1 MTNYQLVALDLD
13 GTALTS
19 DGQISRRL
27 LRAVREARARGVV
40 VTVATARR
48 WFGASPFAEALGV
61 KGPIIIYDGALA
73 RGFPDGEVALS
84 HPLDPQVAQRAAE
97 ALVSRGMQVVA
108 QSSGA
113 SGEWMLVNEGG
124 KNTQWMRSYLQHFK
138 DQIRYAP
145 LSDFKRLA
153 PETLRLVSFGP
164 EKRLQ
169 AALDAL
175 GDVSVG
181 RQILPMGSYGSGELT
196 VFSPGAS
203 KGAGLRWLAQRLGI
217 PLEQT
222 LAIGDGVNDLSM
234 LRMAGLGVA
243 MGNAAPEIRAEA
255 NAVTATND
263 DDGVARAIE
272 RYILDA
278 DRAEDDG
285 VGDDGVEETA

>member
-1 MTNYQLVALDLD
+1 MTTYQLVALDLD
-13 GTALTS
+13 GTALNS
-19 DGQISRRL
+19 DGQISQRL

-73 RGFPDGEVALS
+73 RGFPDGEVELS
-84 HPLDPQVAQRAAE
+84 HSLDPQITQRAAE

-108 QSSGA
+108 QCSGPG
-113 SGEWMLVNEGG
+113 GEWMLVKEGG

-164 EKRLQ
+164 EKRLR
-169 AALDAL
+169 AALDSL
-175 GDVSVG
+175 DDVSVG
-181 RQILPMGSYGSGELT
+181 RQIIPMGSYGSGELT
-196 VFSPGAS
+196 VFSPNAS
-203 KGAGLRWLAQRLGI
+203 KGGGLRWLAQRLGI

-222 LAIGDGVNDLSM
+222 MAIGDAVNDLSM

-263 DDGVARAIE
+263 DDGVAQAIE

-278 DRAEDDG
+278 DGIADE
-285 VGDDGVEETA
+285 GVEETA

>member
-19 DGQISRRL
+19 DGQISHRL

-48 WFGASPFAEALGV
+48 WIGASPFAEALGV
-61 KGPIIIYDGALA
+61 KGPIIIYDGALV
-73 RGFPDGEVALS
+73 RGFPSGEVALA
-84 HPLDPQVAQRAAE
+84 HPLDPNVTQRAAE
-97 ALVSRGMQVVA
+97 ALVACGMQVVA
-108 QSSGA
+108 QSSGVG
-113 SGEWMLVNEGG
+113 GERILVNEGA
-124 KNTQWMRSYLQHFK
+124 KNTHWMRAYLKNFK
-138 DQIRYAP
+138 DQISYAP
-145 LSDFKRLA
+145 LSDFIRVA

-164 EKRLQ
+164 EKRLR
-169 AALDAL
+169 AALEAL

-181 RQILPMGSYGSGELT
+181 RQVLPLGSYGSGELT
-196 VFSPGAS
+196 VFSPEAS
-203 KGAGLRWLAQRLGI
+203 KGSGLRWLAQRLGV

-255 NAVTATND
+255 DAVTATND
-263 DDGVARAIE
+263 QDGVALAIE

-278 DRAEDDG
+278 DDTA
-285 VGDDGVEETA
+285 VDGVEETA